1 MGRLAQTLG
10 LANMHLSHAIFQWPF
25 GLGGE
30 AFPPEIDYVSRGQD
44 IWRHASS
51 RLKGNPSE
59 LDRVDCIGTLKRAI
73 NNRLKAI
80 QATYHFDQLPTKRP
94 KKQVLEKL
102 QDYGI
107 VRPAII
113 KELLDVRNG
122 IEHNDA
128 APPDTPKC
136 EFYVDIVWYFLKST
150 DSLVHMAVDSLHY
163 QDDQSDSE
171 LALDI
176 KPHEDWTVTV
186 SGSVLDSYLKEH
198 PVPHDLA
205 LLEFKSPARRARR
218 GYTKFSAAVYKDAAT
233 LQMLA
238 QEYFSISG
246 YSHEDSE
253 A

>member
-1 MGRLAQTLG
+1 
-10 LANMHLSHAIFQWPF
+10 MHLSHAIFQWPF
-25 GLGGE
+25 GLAGQD
-30 AFPPEIDYVSRGQD
+30 FPPEIDYVNRGHE
-44 IWRHASS
+44 IWRHASA
-51 RLKGNPSE
+51 RLKGTPSE

-73 NNRLKAI
+73 NHRLKAI
-80 QATYHFDQLPTKRP
+80 QATYNFDQLPTKRP

-113 KELLDVRNG
+113 KELLEVRNG

-150 DSLVHMAVDSLHY
+150 DSLVDMALDSIQY
-163 QDDQSDSE
+163 RDDQSDSE
-171 LALDI
+171 LIIEI
-176 KPHEDWTVTV
+176 KPQKNWTITA
-186 SGSVLDSYLKEH
+186 SGSVLDTYLIEH
-198 PVPHDLA
+198 PEPGDLT
-205 LLEFKSPARRARR
+205 LMDFKSPARRTRR
-218 GYTKFSAAVYKDAAT
+218 GYTKFSAIVHTDAT
-233 LQMLA
+233 ILQVLA
-238 QEYFSISG
+238 HEHFSISG

>member
-1 MGRLAQTLG
+1 M
-10 LANMHLSHAIFQWPF
+10 NLSHAIFQWPF
-25 GLGGE
+25 GLDAS
-30 AFPPEIDYVSRGQD
+30 AFPPEIDYVSRAQE
-44 IWRHASS
+44 IWRHARA
-51 RLKGNPSE
+51 RLRGTPSE

-73 NNRLKAI
+73 NHRLKSI

-94 KKQVLEKL
+94 KKQVLERL

-113 KELLDVRNG
+113 KELLEVRNG

-150 DSLVHMAVDSLHY
+150 DSLVDMAVDSIHY
-163 QDDQSDSE
+163 EDDQSESVVII
-171 LALDI
+171 AFQ
-176 KPHEDWTVTV
+176 PREDWNITIG
-186 SGSVLDSYLKEH
+186 GSVLDSYLTQH
-198 PVPHDLA
+198 PEPHDLN
-205 LLEFKSPARRARR
+205 LLEFKSPTRRAKR
-218 GYTKFSAAVYKDAAT
+218 GYTKFSATVQTNIDT
-233 LQMLA
+233 LQVLA

>member
-1 MGRLAQTLG
+1 
-10 LANMHLSHAIFQWPF
+10 MHLSHAIFQWPF
-25 GLGGE
+25 GLDGE
-30 AFPPEIDYVSRGQD
+30 NYPPEIDYVARGQE
-44 IWRHASS
+44 IWRHARA
-51 RLKGNPSE
+51 RLKHTPSE

-73 NNRLKAI
+73 NHRLKAI
-80 QATYHFDQLPTKRP
+80 QATYHFDQLPTERP
-94 KKQVLEKL
+94 KKQILEKL

-113 KELLDVRNG
+113 KELLEVRNG

-150 DSLVHMAVDSLHY
+150 DALVHMAVDSMHY

-171 LALDI
+171 LI
-176 KPHEDWTVTV
+176 IGVKPQENWKVTV
-186 SGSVLDSYLKEH
+186 SGTILDTYLKEH
-198 PVPHDLA
+198 PAPLDLA
-205 LLEFKSPARRARR
+205 LLEFKSPVRRAKR
-218 GYTKFSAAVYKDAAT
+218 GYTKFSATVHADKDT
-233 LQMLA
+233 LQVLA